1 MKSTKSL
8 LVLLVTVL
16 LTGGILI
23 FAESQLRPVIDAA
36 GGSEDKAV
44 LESLFEGQTEF
55 TPVEFTDETGLV
67 KKVYEAGDAGY
78 AYIIENQ
85 GYSDVI
91 TFGLAFDKDGNITG
105 YEIIN
110 LNDTDGIGTQVGEDA
125 FVGSVVG
132 KTSTDAFA
140 TISGAT
146 VSSGAVV
153 EGIDAAKAHYNET
166 MGIVDDG
173 TAEPEAPAEPV
184 EQPIEFGTKIPLY
197 REVAESKAG
206 VIVDTVEE
214 GDLVTY
220 TVEVAGYALQEGYGD
235 TPNILKIVIN
245 KADQTI
251 QSVEVLEANDTPNLG
266 TPIEHPD
273 FLAQFEGMS
282 YADESV
288 EVDTISAATVS
299 STSVVNAILAA
310 IDASK

>member
-55 TPVEFTDETGLV
+55 TPVEFTDETGLL

-85 GYSDVI
+85 GYNDVI

-110 LNDTDGIGTQVGEDA
+110 LSDTDGIGTQVRDDA
-125 FVGSVVG
+125 FVSSVVG

-146 VSSGAVV
+146 ISSEAVV

-184 EQPIEFGTKIPLY
+184 EQPIEFGSKIPLY
-197 REVAESKAG
+197 REVSESKAG
-206 VIVDTVEE
+206 TIVDTVEE

-235 TPNILKIVIN
+235 TPNILKIIIN

-266 TPIEHPD
+266 TKIEHPD
-273 FLAQFEGMS
+273 FLAQFEGLS

-288 EVDTISAATVS
+288 EVDAISAATVS
-299 STSVVNAILAA
+299 SESVVNAILAA

>member
-23 FAESQLRPVIDAA
+23 FAESLLRPVIDAA

-55 TPVEFTDETGLV
+55 TSVEFTDETGLV

-85 GYSDVI
+85 GYNDVI

-110 LNDTDGIGTQVGEDA
+110 LTDTDGIGTQVRDDA
-125 FVGSVVG
+125 FVSSVVG

-146 VSSGAVV
+146 ISSEAVV

-173 TAEPEAPAEPV
+173 TKEPEAPAEPA
-184 EQPIEFGTKIPLY
+184 EQPIEFGAKIPLY
-197 REVAESKAG
+197 REVSESKAG
-206 VIVDTVEE
+206 TIVDTVEE

-235 TPNILKIVIN
+235 TPNILKIVLN

-266 TPIEHPD
+266 TKIEHPD

-288 EVDTISAATVS
+288 EVDAISAATVS
-299 STSVVNAILAA
+299 SESVVNAILAA
-310 IDASK
+310 IEESK

>member
-55 TPVEFTDETGLV
+55 TPVEFTDETGLL

-85 GYSDVI
+85 GYNDVI

-110 LNDTDGIGTQVGEDA
+110 LSDTDGIGTQVRDDA
-125 FVGSVVG
+125 FVSSVVG

-146 VSSGAVV
+146 ISSEAVV

-184 EQPIEFGTKIPLY
+184 EQPIEFGKKVPLY
-197 REVAESKAG
+197 REVSESKAG
-206 VIVDTVEE
+206 TIVDTVEE

-235 TPNILKIVIN
+235 TPNILKIIIN

-266 TPIEHPD
+266 TKIEHPD
-273 FLAQFEGMS
+273 FLAQFEGLS

-288 EVDTISAATVS
+288 EVDAISAATVS
-299 STSVVNAILAA
+299 SESVVNAILAA

>member
-55 TPVEFTDETGLV
+55 TPVEFTDETGLL

-85 GYSDVI
+85 GYNDVI

-110 LNDTDGIGTQVGEDA
+110 LSDTDGIGTQVRDDA
-125 FVGSVVG
+125 FVSSVVG

-146 VSSGAVV
+146 ISSEAVV

-184 EQPIEFGTKIPLY
+184 EQPIEFGAKIPLY
-197 REVAESKAG
+197 REVSESKAG
-206 VIVDTVEE
+206 TIVDTVEE

-235 TPNILKIVIN
+235 TPNILKIIIN

-266 TPIEHPD
+266 TKIEHPD
-273 FLAQFEGMS
+273 FLAQFEGLS

-288 EVDTISAATVS
+288 EVDAISAATVS
-299 STSVVNAILAA
+299 SESVVNAILAA

>member
-91 TFGLAFDKDGNITG
+91 TFGLAFDQDGNITG

-110 LNDTDGIGTQVGEDA
+110 LSDTDGIGTQVRDEA
-125 FVGSVVG
+125 FVNSVVG

-146 VSSGAVV
+146 ISSEAVV

-206 VIVDTVEE
+206 VIVDTVED
-214 GDLVTY
+214 GDVVTY

-245 KADQTI
+245 KAEQTI

-266 TPIEHPD
+266 TKIEHPD

-299 STSVVNAILAA
+299 SASVVNAILAA

>member
-8 LVLLVTVL
+8 LAILVTVL

-23 FAESQLRPVIDAA
+23 FADSQLRPIIDAA

-67 KKVYEAGDAGY
+67 KKAYEAGDAGY

-85 GYSDVI
+85 GYADVI
-91 TFGLAFDKDGNITG
+91 TFALAFDKDGNITG
-105 YEIIN
+105 YEMIN
-110 LNDTDGIGTQVGEDA
+110 LNETDGIGTQVRDEA
-125 FVGSVVG
+125 FVSSVVG

-146 VSSGAVV
+146 VSSKAVV
-153 EGIDAAKAHYNET
+153 DGIDAAKAIYNEA

-173 TAEPEAPAEPV
+173 TAEPAEPAEPAV
-184 EQPIEFGTKIPLY
+184 QPIEFGAKIPLY
-197 REVAESKAG
+197 REVSESKAG
-206 VIVDTVEE
+206 IITDTVEE

-220 TVEVAGYALQEGYGD
+220 TVEVSGYAKQEGYGD
-235 TPNILKIVIN
+235 TPNILKIVVN

-251 QSVEVLEANDTPNLG
+251 ESVEVLEANDTPNLG
-266 TPIEHPD
+266 TKIEHPD
-273 FLAQFEGMS
+273 FLAQFEGLS
-282 YADESV
+282 YADEAT
-288 EVDTISAATVS
+288 EVDAISAATVS
-299 STSVVNAILAA
+299 SESVVNAVLAA
-310 IDASK
+310 IEESK

>member
-85 GYSDVI
+85 GYKDVI
-91 TFGLAFDKDGNITG
+91 TFGLAFDQDGNITG

-110 LNDTDGIGTQVGEDA
+110 LTDTDGIGTQVADDA
-125 FVGSVVG
+125 FVSSVVG

-146 VSSGAVV
+146 ISSEAVV

-214 GDLVTY
+214 GDVVTY

-245 KADQTI
+245 KAEQTI

-266 TPIEHPD
+266 TKIEHPD

-282 YADESV
+282 YVDESV
-288 EVDTISAATVS
+288 EVDAISAATVS

>member
-55 TPVEFTDETGLV
+55 TPVEFTDETGLL

-85 GYSDVI
+85 GYNDVI

-110 LNDTDGIGTQVGEDA
+110 LSDTDGIGTQVRDDA
-125 FVGSVVG
+125 FVSSVVG

-146 VSSGAVV
+146 ISSEAVV

-184 EQPIEFGTKIPLY
+184 EQPIEFGKKVPLY
-197 REVAESKAG
+197 REVSESKAG
-206 VIVDTVEE
+206 TIVDTVEE
-214 GDLVTY
+214 GDIVTY

-235 TPNILKIVIN
+235 TPNILKIIIN

-266 TPIEHPD
+266 TKIEHPD
-273 FLAQFEGMS
+273 FLAQFEGLS

-288 EVDTISAATVS
+288 EVDAISAATVS
-299 STSVVNAILAA
+299 SESVVNAILAA